1 MDLTE
6 QFVESKSVFEGRILH
21 VKVDTVR
28 LPNGNQSTREWIQHR
43 GAVAVVPVTADHK
56 LILVRQ
62 FRYPLGR
69 VTLEIPAGKL
79 DTPQEDRL
87 DAAKRELREEV
98 GVEASSWRNLGEFHP
113 SPAILNE
120 RITLYLAQD
129 FTYTQPDPDDD
140 EFLEVEAIPLDKLV
154 DMVLAGEISDAKTQT
169 AILKVYA
176 LLQRGEL

>member
-6 QFVESKSVFEGRILH
+6 QFLESQTIFEGRILN
-21 VKVDTVR
+21 VKVDKVR
-28 LPNGNQSTREWIQHR
+28 LPNGNTSTREWIKHR
-43 GAVAVVPVTADHK
+43 GAVAVVPVTEDKK

-79 DTPQEDRL
+79 DTVEEDRL
-87 DAAKRELREEV
+87 DAAKRELHEEV
-98 GVEASSWRNLGEFHP
+98 GVVAASWRNLGEFHP

-120 RITLYLAQD
+120 RITLYLAQE
-129 FTYTQPDPDDD
+129 FTYNQPCPDDD
-140 EFLEVEAIPLDKLV
+140 EFLEIEAMPLDKLV

-176 LLQRGEL
+176 LDQKGLL

>member
-1 MDLTE
+1 MKLTE
-6 QFVESKSVFEGRILH
+6 EMIDSTSVFEGRILH

-28 LPNGNQSTREWIQHR
+28 LPNGNTSFREWIKHR
-43 GAVAVVPVTADHK
+43 GAVAVVPVTEDK
-56 LILVRQ
+56 KIILVRQ

-79 DTPQEDRL
+79 DSMDEERL
-87 DAAKRELREEV
+87 SAAKRELHEEV
-98 GVEASSWRNLGEFHP
+98 GVTAKSWRNLGEFHP

-129 FTYTQPDPDDD
+129 FTYTQSCPDED
-140 EFLEVEAIPLDKLV
+140 EFLEVEALPLAKLV

-176 LLQRGEL
+176 LDQRGEL